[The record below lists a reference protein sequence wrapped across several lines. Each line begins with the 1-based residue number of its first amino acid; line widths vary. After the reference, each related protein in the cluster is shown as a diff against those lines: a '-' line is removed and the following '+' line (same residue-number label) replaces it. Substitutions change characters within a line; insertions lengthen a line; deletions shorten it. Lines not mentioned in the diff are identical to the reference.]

1 MTIELLTPVNTRKGE
16 ITDLARKRYRKNILP
31 LTKIRWKGKE
41 KTFDLSYMQ
50 RVKDAFDKGAFPYVP
65 VKLAPADN
73 SHTNDVLR
81 TGGRVVGLSVSE
93 EEGLVADLELNDDG
107 IKAVQSSDGHVPVSA
122 KILEQLV
129 RDDGDFAE
137 FDAALAHVLVVDD
150 PYVRGM
156 TPWKDLDAVSL
167 SENRAESITEIIDL
181 SAEHIGDSEE
191 KMTDSKQTVTLS
203 VTPDQAARL
212 IELPNEDKELE
223 DLGLKAEDFEDESE
237 EAEEGTGEQPSTE
250 NQLTDPAA
258 GQRNLPGDNPGTG
271 AEGGNTGQEGG
282 VQLSRQQ
289 TSAVELARA
298 EAAAARAETLSL
310 SRQLAEAG
318 IEREV
323 TEFQRKGLAPA
334 ILNLARPLLSQVD
347 TLELS
352 RDGKS
357 FTSSPAEIMRDVL
370 NEVIELAKTG
380 HDVVDFEKLS
390 GVLIEDDDTL
400 NTRTDAQLAELSR
413 VFD

>member
-41 KTFDLSYMQ
+41 KQFDLSYMQ
-50 RVKDAFDKGAFPYVP
+50 RVKEAFDNGAFPYVP
-65 VKLAPADN
+65 VKLAPGDN

-107 IKAVQSSDGHVPVSA
+107 LKAVQDSDGHVPVSA

-156 TPWKDLDAVSL
+156 TPWKELDAVAL

-181 SAEHIGDSEE
+181 SAEHIGDVEE
-191 KMTDSKQTVTLS
+191 KMADKNQTVTLS

-212 IELPNEDKELE
+212 IELANEDKELE
-223 DLGLKAEDFEDESE
+223 NLGLQAEDFEDETE
-237 EAEEGTGEQPSTE
+237 DEGVQQPVTDAEGKPVPPG
-250 NQLTDPAA
+250 PAA
-258 GQRNLPGDNPGTG
+258 DT
-271 AEGGNTGQEGG
+271 GG

-289 TSAVELARA
+289 TETLELARA
-298 EAAAARAETLSL
+298 EAAAANARSLEL
-310 SRQLAEAG
+310 SRQLLEAG
-318 IEREV
+318 IDREV
-323 TEFQRKGLAPA
+323 AEFGRQGLAPA
-334 ILNLARPLLSQVD
+334 ILELARPLLAQTDVI
-347 TLELS
+347 ELS
-352 RDGKS
+352 RDGKVEK
-357 FTSSPAEIMRDVL
+357 TSPAEVMRNVL
-370 NEVIELAKTG
+370 AEVIELAKTG
-380 HDVVDFEKLS
+380 HDVVDMETLS
-390 GVLIEDDDTL
+390 GVLVADEDAVEKQT
-400 NTRTDAQLAELSR
+400 TIQLAALR
-413 VFD
+413 HQFDD

>member
-41 KTFDLSYMQ
+41 KTFDLSYMK

-65 VKLAPADN
+65 VKLAPGDN

-122 KILEQLV
+122 KILEQLE
-129 RDDGDFAE
+129 RDDGDFAK

-156 TPWKDLDAVSL
+156 TPWKELDAVAL

-212 IELPNEDKELE
+212 IELANEDKELE
-223 DLGLKAEDFEDESE
+223 DLGLKAEDFEDEE
-237 EAEEGTGEQPSTE
+237 VGDGTEGVENITGNPSVGT
-250 NQLTDPAA
+250 PA
-258 GQRNLPGDNPGTG
+258 LPGDKPGATPDD
-271 AEGGNTGQEGG
+271 EGKGDG
-282 VQLSRQQ
+282 VQLSRQ
-289 TSAVELARA
+289 AADAIELARA
-298 EAAAARAETLSL
+298 EAAQANARSLAL
-310 SRQLAEAG
+310 SRKLVEAG
-318 IEREV
+318 IDRDV
-323 TEFQRKGLAPA
+323 AEFERKGLAPA
-334 ILNLARPLLSQVD
+334 ILKLARPLLSQTE

-352 RDGKS
+352 RDGKA
-357 FTSSPAEIMRDVL
+357 FQSSPAQVMRDVL
-370 NEVIELAKTG
+370 NEVIELARTG
-380 HDVVDFEKLS
+380 HDVIDLERLS
-390 GVLIEDDDTL
+390 GVLVDDEETVES
-400 NTRTDAQLAELSR
+400 TRELQLAAMR
-413 VFD
+413 AQFDN

>member
-65 VKLAPADN
+65 VKLAPGDN

-156 TPWKDLDAVSL
+156 TPWKELDAVAL

-181 SAEHIGDSEE
+181 SAEHIGDVEE
-191 KMTDSKQTVTLS
+191 KMTDKNQTVTLS

-212 IELPNEDKELE
+212 IELANEDKELE
-223 DLGLKAEDFEDESE
+223 DLGLTAADFEDEPE
-237 EAEEGTGEQPSTE
+237 
-250 NQLTDPAA
+250 D
-258 GQRNLPGDNPGTG
+258 G
-271 AEGGNTGQEGG
+271 AEGVQQPVTDAQGKPVEPGPAANTDDGG
-282 VQLSRQQ
+282 VQLSRQA
-289 TSAVELARA
+289 TDAIELARA
-298 EAAAARAETLSL
+298 EAAAANARSLEL
-310 SRQLAEAG
+310 SRQLLDAS
-318 IEREV
+318 IDREV
-323 TEFQRKGLAPA
+323 DEFKRQGLAPA
-334 ILNLARPLLSQVD
+334 ILDLARPLLAQTD

-357 FTSSPAEIMRDVL
+357 VTTSAAEIMRDVL
-370 NEVIELAKTG
+370 SEVVELAKTG

-390 GVLIEDDDTL
+390 GVLDGDPAAEEKQTEL
-400 NTRTDAQLAELSR
+400 QLAALR
-413 VFD
+413 TQFDD

>member
-41 KTFDLSYMQ
+41 KTFDLSYMK
-50 RVKDAFDKGAFPYVP
+50 RVKEAFDKGAFPYVP
-65 VKLAPADN
+65 VKLAPGDN

-122 KILEQLV
+122 KILEQLE
-129 RDDGDFAE
+129 RDDGDFAK

-156 TPWKDLDAVSL
+156 TPWKELDAVAL

-191 KMTDSKQTVTLS
+191 KMTDKNQTVTLS

-212 IELPNEDKELE
+212 IELANEDKELE
-223 DLGLKAEDFEDESE
+223 DLGLKAEDFEDEVE
-237 EAEEGTGEQPSTE
+237 ETDTKSVQPTTDAEGKPLAPKTATPGEQPQVE
-250 NQLTDPAA
+250 
-258 GQRNLPGDNPGTG
+258 
-271 AEGGNTGQEGG
+271 
-282 VQLSRQQ
+282 LSRQA
-289 TSAVELARA
+289 TEAIEMARA
-298 EAAAARAETLSL
+298 EAAAANARSLEL
-310 SRQLAEAG
+310 SRQLLDAG
-318 IEREV
+318 IKREV
-323 TEFQRKGLAPA
+323 DAFAAKGLAPA
-334 ILNLARPLLSQVD
+334 ILELARPLLSQVE
-347 TLELS
+347 TIELS
-352 RDGKS
+352 RDGKKV
-357 FTSSPAEIMRDVL
+357 TTSPAEIMRDVL
-370 NEVIELAKTG
+370 NEVVELARSG
-380 HDVVDFEKLS
+380 HDVIDLDKLS
-390 GVLIEDDDTL
+390 GVLVEDEDASEKQIEV
-400 NTRTDAQLAELSR
+400 QLAALR
-413 VFD
+413 TQFDD

>member
-16 ITDLARKRYRKNILP
+16 IIDLARKRYRKNILP

-41 KTFDLSYMQ
+41 KTFDLSYMR

-65 VKLAPADN
+65 VKLAPGDN

-122 KILEQLV
+122 KILEQLE
-129 RDDGDFAE
+129 RDDGDFAK

-156 TPWKDLDAVSL
+156 TPWKELEAVAL
-167 SENRAESITEIIDL
+167 SENRVESITEIIDL

-212 IELPNEDKELE
+212 IELANQDKELE
-223 DLGLKAEDFEDESE
+223 DLGLKAEDFEDEGDGSG
-237 EAEEGTGEQPSTE
+237 EGTEGVENITGNPSVGT
-250 NQLTDPAA
+250 PA
-258 GQRNLPGDNPGTG
+258 LPGDRPGATPEEG
-271 AEGGNTGQEGG
+271 KEGGDG
-282 VQLSRQQ
+282 VQLSRQ
-289 TSAVELARA
+289 AADAIELARRTA
-298 EAAAARAETLSL
+298 EAAEARSLAL
-310 SRQLAEAG
+310 SRQLVEAG
-318 IEREV
+318 IDRDV
-323 TEFQRKGLAPA
+323 AEFERKGLAPA
-334 ILNLARPLLSQVD
+334 ILKLARPLLSQTE

-352 RDGKS
+352 RDGKA
-357 FTSSPAEIMRDVL
+357 FQSSPAQVMRDVL
-370 NEVIELAKTG
+370 NEVIELARTG
-380 HDVVDFEKLS
+380 HDVIDLERLS
-390 GVLIEDDDTL
+390 GVLVDDEETIENDREIKL
-400 NTRTDAQLAELSR
+400 AAMRAQ
-413 VFD
+413 FD

>member
-41 KTFDLSYMQ
+41 KTFDLSYMK

-93 EEGLVADLELNDDG
+93 QEGLVADLELNDDG
-107 IKAVQSSDGHVPVSA
+107 IKAVQSSNGHVPVSA

-129 RDDGDFAE
+129 RDDGDMAE

-156 TPWKDLDAVSL
+156 TPWKDLDAVAL
-167 SENRAESITEIIDL
+167 SENRAESVTEIIDL

-191 KMTDSKQTVTLS
+191 TMTDSKQKVTLS

-212 IELPNEDKELE
+212 IELANEDKDLE
-223 DLGLKAEDFEDESE
+223 ELGLKAEDFEDEGTE
-237 EAEEGTGEQPSTE
+237 EEGAGNITGNPSAAT
-250 NQLTDPAA
+250 PA
-258 GQRNLPGDNPGTG
+258 LPGDKPGATP
-271 AEGGNTGQEGG
+271 EGEGTDGDG
-282 VQLSRQQ
+282 VQLSRQA
-289 TSAVELARA
+289 TSAIELARA
-298 EAAAARAETLSL
+298 EAAQANARSLAL
-310 SRQLAEAG
+310 SRQLVEAG
-318 IEREV
+318 IDRDV
-323 TEFQRKGLAPA
+323 AEFERKGLAPA
-334 ILNLARPLLSQVD
+334 ILKLARPLLSQTE

-352 RDGKS
+352 RDGKP
-357 FTSSPAEIMRDVL
+357 FQSSPAQLMRDVL
-370 NEVIELAKTG
+370 DEVVELARTG
-380 HDVVDFEKLS
+380 HDVIDLERLS
-390 GVLIEDDDTL
+390 GVLVDDEATVE
-400 NTRTDAQLAELSR
+400 TDRELKLAAMRAQ
-413 VFD
+413 FD